1 MPLLKV
7 NLLISKRIH
16 PAVVPIERHLYHALV
31 SALKSA
37 GSHEVWSVQSS
48 DNEHTLE
55 VPAGII
61 ALARAH
67 CSALDTGA
75 AEWSENSLGREM
87 QVGQAADKWNY
98 GVNINQE
105 TNGSYPTETAG
116 PKCWIA
122 LHTCAGWQ
130 SRRGDPDQNLGF
142 CSRSQGD
149 TFTTSE
155 WPWLFW
161 LSVPPRLASTSI
173 HVLWN
178 FASTNKMKVK
188 KKNQIETKKAQ
199 FSNWEGREGKEL
211 KILGTEKEDS
221 TEVWGQLF
229 KALVAG
235 IWLRTAH
242 KYMFLFPLKKL
253 RLRSQWCV
261 TGCTPCR
268 EFHWSHVRC
277 TGCL

>member
-1 MPLLKV
+1 MPFIFFLFKFGLVNNKGFDFNEIQWGFRSFLIHLFELSLCFRRGYKVSVEWKTMPLLKV

-37 GSHEVWSVQSS
+37 GSREVWSVQSS

-55 VPAGII
+55 MPAGII

-87 QVGQAADKWNY
+87 QVGQAADKRNY

-122 LHTCAGWQ
+122 LRTCAGWQ
-130 SRRGDPDQNLGF
+130 SRGGDPDQNLWF
-142 CSRSQGD
+142 CSRGQGD
-149 TFTTSE
+149 TFTTSK

-161 LSVPPRLASTSI
+161 LSVPPRLASCS
-173 HVLWN
+173 
-178 FASTNKMKVK
+178 
-188 KKNQIETKKAQ
+188 
-199 FSNWEGREGKEL
+199 L
-211 KILGTEKEDS
+211 KL
-221 TEVWGQLF
+221 
-229 KALVAG
+229 
-235 IWLRTAH
+235 
-242 KYMFLFPLKKL
+242 
-253 RLRSQWCV
+253 C
-261 TGCTPCR
+261 
-268 EFHWSHVRC
+268 FHQQKWK
-277 TGCL
+277 